1 LLPQD
6 RDSDKDFYMLDNSE
20 AIGVPIEPPEVPAEE
35 RQLQEKQRLA
45 ASFRIFARRGFDEG
59 AAGHI
64 TLRDPVAPDTFWVN
78 PFGLHFSKIRVS
90 DLIRVDHDGEI
101 VEGEGFLNQAAFAIH
116 SRIHAARPDV
126 NAAAHSHSMFG
137 KTWSSLG
144 RLLDPISQDSC
155 AFYNDHAL
163 FDDFR
168 GVVLDPAEGDRIGVS
183 LGTGKAVILQ
193 NHGLLTVGGHV
204 GSAVFWYLLMERS
217 CESQLM
223 AEAVGTPTLIRPEA
237 AELTSQQIGSE
248 TAGVFSFEG
257 LYQQLV
263 AEEADLLD

>member
-1 LLPQD
+1 
-6 RDSDKDFYMLDNSE
+6 MLDNSE
-20 AIGVPIEPPEVPAEE
+20 AIGVPVEPPEVPAEE

-90 DLIRVDHDGEI
+90 DLIRVDHDGQI

>member
-1 LLPQD
+1 
-6 RDSDKDFYMLDNSE
+6 MLDDSE
-20 AIGVPIEPPEVPAEE
+20 AIGIPTEAPEVPAEE

-64 TLRDPVAPDTFWVN
+64 TVRDPVDPETFWVN
-78 PFGLHFSKIRVS
+78 PFGLHFSKIRIS
-90 DLIRVDHDGEI
+90 DLIRVHHDGEI
-101 VEGEGFLNQAAFAIH
+101 VEGAGFLNQAAFAIH

-126 NAAAHSHSMFG
+126 NAAAHSHSMYG
-137 KTWSSLG
+137 KTWSALG

-155 AFYNDHAL
+155 AFYEDHAL
-163 FDDFR
+163 FDDFT
-168 GVVLDPAEGDRIGVS
+168 GVVLDTSEGDRIGAA
-183 LGTGKAVILQ
+183 LGDKKAVILQ

-204 GSAVFWYLLMERS
+204 GSAVFWYLLLERS

-223 AEAVGTPTLIRPEA
+223 AEAVGIPKLIRPEA
-237 AELTSQQIGSE
+237 AQLTCQQIGSE

-263 AEEADLLD
+263 AEEPDLLD

>member
-1 LLPQD
+1 
-6 RDSDKDFYMLDNSE
+6 MLDNTNSIGIPGSTGE
-20 AIGVPIEPPEVPAEE
+20 ATAQE

-64 TLRDPVAPDTFWVN
+64 TVRDPVAPDTFWVN
-78 PFGLHFSKIRVS
+78 PFGLHFSKIRIS
-90 DLIRVDHDGEI
+90 DLIRVDHAGEI
-101 VEGEGFLNQAAFAIH
+101 VEGQGFLNQAAFAIH
-116 SRIHAARPDV
+116 SRIHGARPDV

-155 AFYNDHAL
+155 AFYEDHAI
-163 FDDFR
+163 FDDFT
-168 GVVLDPAEGDRIGVS
+168 GVVLDSAEGDRIAAS
-183 LGTGKAVILQ
+183 LGEKKAVILQ

-204 GSAVFWYLLMERS
+204 GSAVFWYLLLERS

-223 AEAVGTPTLIRPEA
+223 AEACGTPKLIRPEA
-237 AELTSQQIGSE
+237 ARLTCEQIGSE
-248 TAGVFSFEG
+248 MAGVFSFEG
-257 LYQQLV
+257 LYQQV
-263 AEEADLLD
+263 AAEEPDLFD

>member
-1 LLPQD
+1 MQ
-6 RDSDKDFYMLDNSE
+6 DNSE

-116 SRIHAARPDV
+116 SRIHAVRPDV

-163 FDDFR
+163 FDDFT
-168 GVVLDPAEGDRIGVS
+168 GVVLDPAEGDRIGAS

-237 AELTSQQIGSE
+237 AELTCQQIGSE

>member
-1 LLPQD
+1 
-6 RDSDKDFYMLDNSE
+6 MLDNSE
-20 AIGVPIEPPEVPAEE
+20 AIGVPIEPPEVPAAE

-78 PFGLHFSKIRVS
+78 PFGLH
-90 DLIRVDHDGEI
+90 
-101 VEGEGFLNQAAFAIH
+101 
-116 SRIHAARPDV
+116 
-126 NAAAHSHSMFG
+126 AAAHSHSMFG

-168 GVVLDPAEGDRIGVS
+168 GVVLDPAEGDRIGAS

-237 AELTSQQIGSE
+237 AELTCQQIGSE

>member
-1 LLPQD
+1 
-6 RDSDKDFYMLDNSE
+6 MLDNSD
-20 AIGVPIEPPEVPAEE
+20 AIGVPSQPAEAPAEE

-64 TLRDPVAPDTFWVN
+64 TVRDPVAPDTFWVN

-90 DLIRVDHDGEI
+90 DLIRVDHAGEI
-101 VEGEGFLNQAAFAIH
+101 VEGQGFLNQAAFAIH

-126 NAAAHSHSMFG
+126 HAAAHSHSMFG

-155 AFYNDHAL
+155 AFYEDHAL
-163 FDDFR
+163 FDDFN
-168 GVVLDPAEGDRIGVS
+168 GVVLDPAEGDRIGDA
-183 LGTGKAVILQ
+183 LGKKKAIILQ

-204 GSAVFWYLLMERS
+204 GSAVFWYLLLERS

-223 AEAVGTPTLIRPEA
+223 AEAAGTPRLIRPEA
-237 AELTSQQIGSE
+237 ARLTCEQIGSE
-248 TAGVFSFEG
+248 TAGIFSFEG
-257 LYQQLV
+257 LYQQLAV
-263 AEEADLLD
+263 EEPDLLD